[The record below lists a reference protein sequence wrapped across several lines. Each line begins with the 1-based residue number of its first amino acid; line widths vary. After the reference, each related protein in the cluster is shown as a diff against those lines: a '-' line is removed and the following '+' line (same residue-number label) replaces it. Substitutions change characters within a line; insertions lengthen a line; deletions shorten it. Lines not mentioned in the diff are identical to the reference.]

1 MHTVHEFF
9 EEQFSVDVRAQIGR
23 LLPLQVAVAFEVE
36 GEQPQTWVVRND
48 AAGVRVSREAT
59 KRVDCRLRC
68 SEDELLRIIKGQT
81 DPRRSF
87 FEGRLEVEGDIGLAM
102 KIQKAVLAR
111 AA

>member
-9 EEQFSVDVRAQIGR
+9 EEQFSVDLRARVRQA
-23 LLPLQVAVAFEVE
+23 LPLSVAVAFELD
-36 GEQPQTWVVRND
+36 GEPAQVWVVRND

-68 SEDELLRIIKGQT
+68 SEEDLLGIIQGRT
-81 DPRRSF
+81 DPLRAF
-87 FEGRLEVEGDIGLAM
+87 LDGRLEVEGDIGLAM
-102 KIQKAVLAR
+102 KIQKAVVAR